1 MRGDGARGV
10 RGMNVNAW
18 VDGHQPPPL
27 PSRGAPAA
35 GVRAPGIWAALGLV
49 GLYFLLQLVLGVAG
63 GFVVGLAEALRH
75 AGEPAARIRE
85 QAVAIMQGSDAI
97 TLMVVVTVPL
107 AALVTLYVA
116 HRCWP
121 RLWTLSRP
129 PGFGMCRPAAP
140 AFYVVA
146 VVLGLLLPPLGGLLT
161 QWLAHG
167 HPVTQNVEQMGHG
180 ATPGLRVALALMV
193 VSIGPLVEELLFRGA
208 LLSALLRRLPTGWA
222 VAACVLLFGAVHLP
236 GLHFQWYA
244 LPDLM
249 LLALALCWLRL
260 QSGSL
265 WPAVLAHGVNNAVA
279 MVALFVAVAQHG

>member
-1 MRGDGARGV
+1 
-10 RGMNVNAW
+10 MNVNAW

-27 PSRGAPAA
+27 PSHGAPAA

-180 ATPGLRVALALMV
+180 ATPGLRMALALMV

-208 LLSALLRRLPTGWA
+208 LLSALLRRLPAGWA

-265 WPAVLAHGVNNAVA
+265 WPAVLAHGVNNTVA